1 MKKIVFVMPLLL
13 LIFFPI
19 LTVKGHAPSSSS
31 NNTGGSLSETVLTDA
46 MIANLGIKTV
56 PASLEEVSKTFDLIA
71 NIDYLP
77 EKQAIVS
84 ARFEG
89 SVSKILVKTGQKI
102 QKGEDVIEL
111 HPRLVGNPSV
121 TLKAPIDGY
130 ITEQNV
136 VLGQSVTPD
145 QPLLRIADL
154 SEVLVRGQAYEDS
167 AQTGLAVG
175 RPVIVTTASFPGE
188 IFTGIVQRIEASFKP
203 GTRIREI
210 WAVIENPERKLLENM
225 QATLSVKIGDQSV
238 ALVVPQRAVLGGMGN
253 YFIYVRKGH
262 HFYRRDV
269 TLGQKFGPL
278 REIIKGIQPDEKIVT
293 VGNYQ
298 LQFVTSPS
306 SADADHGHDYV
317 H

>member
-1 MKKIVFVMPLLL
+1 MKKIIFVIPLLL
-13 LIFFPI
+13 TSFFPVS
-19 LTVKGHAPSSSS
+19 TVKGHAPSTPS
-31 NNTGGSLSETVLTDA
+31 NNTGGPLSEIVLTDT

-56 PASLEEVSKTFDLIA
+56 PASLEEMSKTFDLIA

-84 ARFEG
+84 TRFEG
-89 SVSKILVKTGQKI
+89 AISKILVNTGQKI
-102 QKGEDVIEL
+102 QKGEDVVVL
-111 HPRLVGNPSV
+111 QPRLVGNPPV

-130 ITEQNV
+130 VTEQNV
-136 VLGQSVTPD
+136 VLGQSITPD

-167 AQTGLAVG
+167 AQAGLAVG
-175 RPVIVTTASFPGE
+175 LPAIVTTASFPGE
-188 IFTGIVQRIEASFKP
+188 IFTGTVQRIDASFKP

-210 WAVIENPERKLLENM
+210 WAIIENPGSKLLANM
-225 QATLSVKIGDQSV
+225 QATLSIKIGEQST
-238 ALVVPQRAVLGGMGN
+238 ALVVPQRAILGGMGN
-253 YFIYVRKGH
+253 YFIYVREGH

-269 TLGQKFGPL
+269 KLGQKSGPL
-278 REIIKGIQPDEKIVT
+278 REIIEGVHPDEKVVT

-298 LQFVTSPS
+298 LQFITSS
-306 SADADHGHDYV
+306 GSTNDGHGHD